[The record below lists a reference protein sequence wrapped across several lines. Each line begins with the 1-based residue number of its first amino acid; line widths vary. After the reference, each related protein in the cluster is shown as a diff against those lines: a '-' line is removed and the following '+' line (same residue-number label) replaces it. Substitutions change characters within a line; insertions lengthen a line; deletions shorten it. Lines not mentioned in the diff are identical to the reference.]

1 MRHSQIGTIMLES
14 SNDIVSSIIQLGFIL
29 ALTVYA
35 LNVFMSAWFMQRL
48 LPSPLLL
55 KKLEKRYKLYL
66 LKYFPF
72 YNALSEKQ
80 KKTFEKRVQKFIDLK
95 QFIPRGGIKVVTP
108 EMKAMIAGSAIQLS
122 FGYPN
127 VYFRHFRK
135 ILIYPDNYYSTITRQ
150 YHKGEVN
157 VRGLIV
163 LSWKDFH
170 SGFTNSTDGVNLG
183 LHEMAHA
190 LRLIN
195 IVENNEF
202 NFYEKRIM
210 MEFDK
215 EARLEM
221 DKIRNSI
228 HGPSIFRA
236 YSITNHEEFF
246 AVAVELFFER
256 ACIFKEYYPRLYELL
271 VDIFK
276 IDPESICKKSQ
287 YSKIA

>member
-1 MRHSQIGTIMLES
+1 MLES
-14 SNDIVSSIIQLGFIL
+14 GEDIIIWFGFII
-29 ALTVYA
+29 ALIVYA
-35 LNVFMSAWFMQRL
+35 IKVFMSTWFMQRL
-48 LPSPLLL
+48 FPNPILL
-55 KKLEKRYKLYL
+55 KGLEKGYKLYL

-72 YNALSEKQ
+72 YNALGEKQ

-108 EMKAMIAGSAIQLS
+108 EMKAMVAGSAIQLS

-135 ILIYPDNYYSTITRQ
+135 ILIYPDDYYSTITRQ

-170 SGFTNSTDGVNLG
+170 SGFTNPTDGVNLG

-202 NFYEKRIM
+202 NFYEKKVM
-210 MEFDK
+210 MQFDK
-215 EARLEM
+215 EARVEM
-221 DKIRNSI
+221 DKIRNSTQ
-228 HGPSIFRA
+228 GPSIFRD

-256 ACIFKEYYPRLYELL
+256 ACIFKEYNPRLYRLL

-276 IDPESICKKSQ
+276 VDPESICKKTQ

>member
-1 MRHSQIGTIMLES
+1 
-14 SNDIVSSIIQLGFIL
+14 
-29 ALTVYA
+29 
-35 LNVFMSAWFMQRL
+35 
-48 LPSPLLL
+48 
-55 KKLEKRYKLYL
+55 
-66 LKYFPF
+66 
-72 YNALSEKQ
+72 
-80 KKTFEKRVQKFIDLK
+80 
-95 QFIPRGGIKVVTP
+95 
-108 EMKAMIAGSAIQLS
+108 MKAMVAGSAIQLS
-122 FGYPN
+122 FGYPS

-170 SGFTNSTDGVNLG
+170 AGFTNPTDGVNLG

-210 MEFDK
+210 LQFDT
-215 EARLEM
+215 EARIEM

-228 HGPSIFRA
+228 QGPSIFRD

-256 ACIFKEYYPRLYELL
+256 ACIFKEYNPRLYRLL

-276 IDPESICKKSQ
+276 VDPESICKKTQ